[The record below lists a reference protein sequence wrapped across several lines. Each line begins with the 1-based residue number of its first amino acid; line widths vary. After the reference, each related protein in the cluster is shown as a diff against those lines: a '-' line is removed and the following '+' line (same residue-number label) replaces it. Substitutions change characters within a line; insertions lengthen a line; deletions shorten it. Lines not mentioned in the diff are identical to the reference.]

1 MSDAT
6 GPAMASKSPLFR
18 EYAKEPTSISPLLL
32 SLSNSNS
39 SGQSESKPLL
49 RKEHSSNVGR
59 RIDRDHH
66 PPQQPLIY
74 TDLKASV
81 AESNKRHSGR
91 RHLDGRLKTAS
102 VRSNIIRRYDSNS
115 SVDTSSSRESEEGEQ
130 YMPSS
135 STPGDL
141 KQRRTNSTQQARN
154 GNNKLITRHSMISN
168 LESVGNGI
176 LWSLVLLPILITMG
190 MFMLSQAN
198 KDKTTV
204 IELPFSKHTFTTSP
218 NERVYHDHDHVH
230 ISHIAPTRA
239 SYRFSFDLHQ
249 GRVEYL
255 GYIRSYLTITPDAM
269 ATLRRSSAGRTHT
282 LLVEAELVILNP
294 PSPPQGNSNSTVPP
308 LLLLS
313 SGVVPIA
320 AANSFYGLEETTTV
334 TPVII
339 PLPIITFD
347 RPNIFFNLLNH
358 SGQDTMKVRYTV
370 QWTADGEADA
380 TVSDASRSSSTSL
393 LSSIPSSIPSSIS
406 SPAPISITV
415 MTQNTSNLRVIA
427 LVQLT
432 ASVALLALLAYY
444 ITSIVSYSRQLLLSE
459 QQQQLQ
465 QRHHLLHYSKED
477 SCDDGRS
484 VGATFLHY
492 IIPEQYTVV
501 ALLALLVLWVGPLQ
515 SICLLC
521 MLHGIKVST
530 HMLFITAL
538 IKDLSHF
545 GLYCCLLT
553 YIDGLGHRTAA
564 RDSSDDDVRLAQ
576 LTKQFTDISS
586 YRSLRSVYDPFV
598 DTSASSSSSSSSS
611 AASAVKSSTMT
622 CRSDIQQQYDFWRRD
637 DTACVQSSLLRLK
650 RLDHINLLQSLYV
663 VSHHPFSIEFFEF
676 VFYKLLLL
684 FVTCLLV
691 VLYWFLVTIIIIIPT
706 DDDVMV
712 RWQLTT
718 EQLTGSYTCVKIAL
732 FCAHVLWILL
742 ILQASTV
749 QLSGLV

>member
-1 MSDAT
+1 
-6 GPAMASKSPLFR
+6 
-18 EYAKEPTSISPLLL
+18 
-32 SLSNSNS
+32 
-39 SGQSESKPLL
+39 
-49 RKEHSSNVGR
+49 
-59 RIDRDHH
+59 
-66 PPQQPLIY
+66 
-74 TDLKASV
+74 
-81 AESNKRHSGR
+81 
-91 RHLDGRLKTAS
+91 
-102 VRSNIIRRYDSNS
+102 
-115 SVDTSSSRESEEGEQ
+115 
-130 YMPSS
+130 
-135 STPGDL
+135 
-141 KQRRTNSTQQARN
+141 
-154 GNNKLITRHSMISN
+154 
-168 LESVGNGI
+168 
-176 LWSLVLLPILITMG
+176 MG

-204 IELPFSKHTFTTSP
+204 IELPFSNRTFTTWP
-218 NERVYHDHDHVH
+218 NERVHHDLDHDHVH
-230 ISHIAPTRA
+230 ISSIAPADT

-282 LLVEAELVILNP
+282 LLVEAELVVPSP
-294 PSPPQGNSNSTVPP
+294 PSAPTSPQGNSTAALLLPVPPPP
-308 LLLLS
+308 LLLLLLS
-313 SGVVPIA
+313 SVVVPIA
-320 AANSFYGLEETTTV
+320 AANSFYSEEETTTV

-339 PLPIITFD
+339 PLPFITFD
-347 RPNIFFNLLNH
+347 RPNIFFNLLDH
-358 SGQDTMKVRYTV
+358 SGLDTMKIRYTV
-370 QWTADGEADA
+370 QWIADGEADA
-380 TVSDASRSSSTSL
+380 TVSDASRSFST
-393 LSSIPSSIPSSIS
+393 SIPSSISSSIS

-415 MTQNTSNLRVIA
+415 MTQDTSNLWAFA

-432 ASVALLALLAYY
+432 ASIALLALLAYY
-444 ITSIVSYSRQLLLSE
+444 IISIVSYSRQLLLSE
-459 QQQQLQ
+459 QQQLQ
-465 QRHHLLHYSKED
+465 QRHQLLQYSKEG

-484 VGATFLHY
+484 VGATFMHY

-501 ALLALLVLWVGPLQ
+501 ALLSLLVLWVDPLQ
-515 SICLLC
+515 SICLLS

-598 DTSASSSSSSSSS
+598 DTSSSSSSSSS
-611 AASAVKSSTMT
+611 AASAVKSTVT
-622 CRSDIQQQYDFWRRD
+622 RRSDMQQQYDYWRRD
-637 DTACVQSSLLRLK
+637 DAAYVQSSLLRLK

-663 VSHHPFSIEFFEF
+663 VSHHPFSIEFLEF

-684 FVTCLLV
+684 VVTCLLV
-691 VLYWFLVTIIIIIPT
+691 VLYWFLVTITITTT
-706 DDDVMV
+706 DNDVTV

-732 FCAHVLWILL
+732 FCAHVLWIFL

-749 QLSGLV
+749 QLFIYV

>member
-1 MSDAT
+1 
-6 GPAMASKSPLFR
+6 
-18 EYAKEPTSISPLLL
+18 
-32 SLSNSNS
+32 
-39 SGQSESKPLL
+39 
-49 RKEHSSNVGR
+49 
-59 RIDRDHH
+59 
-66 PPQQPLIY
+66 
-74 TDLKASV
+74 
-81 AESNKRHSGR
+81 
-91 RHLDGRLKTAS
+91 
-102 VRSNIIRRYDSNS
+102 VRSNIIRRYDRN
-115 SVDTSSSRESEEGEQ
+115 SVDISLSRESEEGEQ
-130 YMPSS
+130 YMP
-135 STPGDL
+135 TRGDL

-190 MFMLSQAN
+190 MFMLSQIN
-198 KDKTTV
+198 KDKTSV
-204 IELPFSKHTFTTSP
+204 IELPISKHTFTMSP
-218 NERVYHDHDHVH
+218 NERVHHDHDHIH
-230 ISHIAPTRA
+230 ISRIAPTST

-269 ATLRRSSAGRTHT
+269 ATLRQSSAGRTHT
-282 LLVEAELVILNP
+282 LLVEAELVIL
-294 PSPPQGNSNSTVPP
+294 SPLSPLQRNNSTSNSTALFPVTPQ
-308 LLLLS
+308 LLLS
-313 SGVVPIA
+313 SEVVPIA
-320 AANSFYGLEETTTV
+320 AANSFYDEEETTTV

-347 RPNIFFNLLNH
+347 RPNIFFNLMDH

-370 QWTADGEADA
+370 QWIVDGETDA
-380 TVSDASRSSSTSL
+380 TVSDALRSSST
-393 LSSIPSSIPSSIS
+393 SIPSSIS
-406 SPAPISITV
+406 LPAPISITV
-415 MTQNTSNLRVIA
+415 MTQNTSNLWIFA

-432 ASVALLALLAYY
+432 ASIALLTLLAYY

-459 QQQQLQ
+459 QQQLQ
-465 QRHHLLHYSKED
+465 QRHHLLHYSKEG

-484 VGATFLHY
+484 VGGTFMHY

-501 ALLALLVLWVGPLQ
+501 ALLSLLVLWVGPLQ
-515 SICLLC
+515 SMCLLC

-564 RDSSDDDVRLAQ
+564 RDSSDEDVRLAQ

-598 DTSASSSSSSSSS
+598 DTTTTTTTTSSSSS
-611 AASAVKSSTMT
+611 AASAVKSTET
-622 CRSDIQQQYDFWRRD
+622 RRSDIQQQYDFWRRD
-637 DTACVQSSLLRLK
+637 DAACVQSSLLRLK

-663 VSHHPFSIEFFEF
+663 VSHHPFSIEFLEF

-684 FVTCLLV
+684 VVTCLLV
-691 VLYWFLVTIIIIIPT
+691 VMYWFLVTTNIIIPT
-706 DDDVMV
+706 DNDVTV

-718 EQLTGSYTCVKIAL
+718 EQLTGSFTCVEIAL
-732 FCAHVLWILL
+732 FCAHILWIFL

>member
-32 SLSNSNS
+32 SLSNSYDQ
-39 SGQSESKPLL
+39 GESKPLL
-49 RKEHSSNVGR
+49 RKENSSNVGR

-66 PPQQPLIY
+66 PPPQLLIY
-74 TDLKASV
+74 TYLKASV

-91 RHLDGRLKTAS
+91 RHLDGRLKAVS
-102 VRSNIIRRYDSNS
+102 VRSNIIRRYDRN
-115 SVDTSSSRESEEGEQ
+115 SVDISLSRESEEGEQ
-130 YMPSS
+130 YMP
-135 STPGDL
+135 TRGDL

-190 MFMLSQAN
+190 MFMLSQVN

-204 IELPFSKHTFTTSP
+204 IELPISKHTFTMSP
-218 NERVYHDHDHVH
+218 NKRVHHDHDHIH
-230 ISHIAPTRA
+230 ISRIAPT
-239 SYRFSFDLHQ
+239 STSNRFSFDLHQ

-255 GYIRSYLTITPDAM
+255 GYIKSYLTITPDAM
-269 ATLRRSSAGRTHT
+269 ATLRQSSAGRIHT
-282 LLVEAELVILNP
+282 LLVEAELVIL
-294 PSPPQGNSNSTVPP
+294 SPASPLQGNNSNSTAMLPVTP

-313 SGVVPIA
+313 SEVVPIA
-320 AANSFYGLEETTTV
+320 AANSFYGEDETTTV

-339 PLPIITFD
+339 PLSIITFD
-347 RPNIFFNLLNH
+347 RPNIFFNLMDH

-370 QWTADGEADA
+370 QWIVDGETDA
-380 TVSDASRSSSTSL
+380 TASDALRSSST
-393 LSSIPSSIPSSIS
+393 SIPSSIS
-406 SPAPISITV
+406 LPAPISITV
-415 MTQNTSNLRVIA
+415 MTQNTSNLWIFA
-427 LVQLT
+427 LVQLI
-432 ASVALLALLAYY
+432 ASIALLTLLAYY

-459 QQQQLQ
+459 QQQQQ
-465 QRHHLLHYSKED
+465 QRHHLLHYSKEG
-477 SCDDGRS
+477 SCDDGRT
-484 VGATFLHY
+484 VGGTFMHY

-501 ALLALLVLWVGPLQ
+501 ALLSLLVLWVGPLQ
-515 SICLLC
+515 SMCLLC

-598 DTSASSSSSSSSS
+598 DTTTTTTTSSSSS
-611 AASAVKSSTMT
+611 AASAVKSTET
-622 CRSDIQQQYDFWRRD
+622 RRSDLQQQYDFWRRD
-637 DTACVQSSLLRLK
+637 DAACVQSSLLRLK

-663 VSHHPFSIEFFEF
+663 VSHHPFSIEFLEF

-684 FVTCLLV
+684 VVTCLLV
-691 VLYWFLVTIIIIIPT
+691 VLYWFLVTTNIIIPT
-706 DDDVMV
+706 DNDVTV
-712 RWQLTT
+712 RWQLTP
-718 EQLTGSYTCVKIAL
+718 EQLTGSFTCVEIAL
-732 FCAHVLWILL
+732 FCAHVLWIFL